1 MTPQLSTRA
10 FKFLRK
16 ISRKSGLQHTDDEV
30 HDIGVRL
37 LSLCNIA
44 ANAKKR
50 EAEHL
55 QTLLT
60 ELEIKALR
68 VLREQYADTGRVSSV
83 RELSR
88 ALGYQSSRSGHDQGG
103 YRLAVELHAQLPGI
117 DRAQAQRIMDEAHK
131 TCPYSKALR
140 GDISVKLVAD

>member
-88 ALGYQSSRSGHDQGG
+88 ALGYQSSRSGHVLLH
-103 YRLAVELHAQLPGI
+103 RLISKGVLLKGTGQLTFT
-117 DRAQAQRIMDEAHK
+117 E
-131 TCPYSKALR
+131 
-140 GDISVKLVAD
+140 